1 MCYICELVD
10 AASRLS
16 QMVREQ
22 GHMTR
27 KSAGNIKRHTSSLEA
42 LMLTNLDIE

>member
-16 QMVREQ
+16 EMVREQ

-27 KSAGNIKRHTSSLEA
+27 GERRRY
-42 LMLTNLDIE
+42 